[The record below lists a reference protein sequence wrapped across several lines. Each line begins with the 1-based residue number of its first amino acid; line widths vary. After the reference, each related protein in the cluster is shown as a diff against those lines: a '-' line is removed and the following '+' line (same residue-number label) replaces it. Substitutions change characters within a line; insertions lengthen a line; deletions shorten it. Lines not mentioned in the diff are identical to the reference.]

1 MCEVNVYSNCK
12 YVVLLLHYSLYDT
25 VNDVYTGLVR
35 LSDDIIQKRT
45 RLQLKTSDFVS
56 PDGKD
61 FLSSLNFFFLE
72 FLVFVRFFLSC
83 AWQIWFL
90 YVFNVW

>member
-1 MCEVNVYSNCK
+1 MIK
-12 YVVLLLHYSLYDT
+12 L
-25 VNDVYTGLVR
+25 DVYAGLVR

-61 FLSSLNFFFLE
+61 FLSSLNFFFSNFWSLSGSFSAVLGKSGFCTCSMSGE
-72 FLVFVRFFLSC
+72 YCWLSC
-83 AWQIWFL
+83 L
-90 YVFNVW
+90 FNKLIEY